1 MLKIRL
7 LTVAICLCF
16 AIQVSAQ
23 NFSNILGKA
32 DPREFGNTITQQLDS
47 TYLVGGSYRNSF
59 YGKDFPACIHL
70 RKNGSYDWARQY
82 NLPGQPDAEIQYV
95 EAVRNTTGNKDG
107 YIALIGASSSIFVAR
122 LNNNGT
128 VAWGR
133 KLTKASPSMLVQRI
147 KPVYS
152 SATSTPSFYVLASD
166 YNSDEQLVIK
176 LSATGT
182 TIWQK
187 RIGHNTTGN
196 EYIFRDLK
204 VTSDSGCV
212 ITGYVSEGGLSK
224 PVIFKMSSTGSVTL
238 AKVYDFFSTAYSGGF
253 GIAPTT
259 GGYVVTGE
267 ENNGDDNLTFKV
279 TTAGAITWAY
289 KYTNVGVNELNGQAV
304 VSDAAGNIIVAG
316 ANYNPSV
323 LNDAFIMKLNSLG
336 TVTFAKEYYG
346 HSDVNDLKLTIQGGY
361 AFAGTSDP
369 SNVLSDIYVVHTNSS
384 GNLASACQPASMT
397 YTRVSPEFNS
407 VVNASYY
414 VGNSALTN
422 SSVIINSPSI
432 TTEEVRCGTAAPETI
447 IADKVM
453 HQLQS
458 YFANSN
464 TLQVTLTSNATDKE
478 KYEAKLMNMQGEIV
492 GLKQISANV
501 ITTFQLPA
509 VQSGLYVVTVS
520 LRGQLVAQQKLIYTK

>member
-7 LTVAICLCF
+7 FTAAICFF
-16 AIQVSAQ
+16 ATIQVSAQ
-23 NFSNILGKA
+23 NFSNFLGKA
-32 DPREFGNTITQQLDS
+32 DPREFGNAITQQLDS
-47 TYLVGGSYRNSF
+47 TFLVGGSYRNSF

-82 NLPGQPDAEIQYV
+82 NLTGQPDAEIKYV
-95 EAVRNTTGNKDG
+95 EAVRNTAGNKDG

-133 KLTKASPSMLVQRI
+133 NLTKASPSMLVQRI

-152 SATSTPSFYVLASD
+152 SATSSPSFYVLASD
-166 YNSDEQLVIK
+166 YNADEELVIK
-176 LSATGT
+176 LSSTGT

-187 RIGHNTTGN
+187 RIGHSTSGN

-204 VTSDSGCV
+204 VTTDSGCV
-212 ITGYVSEGGLSK
+212 ITGYVNEGGLSK
-224 PVIFKMSSTGSVTL
+224 PVVFKMSSTGSVTL

-267 ENNGDDNLTFKV
+267 ENFGDDNLTFKV

-369 SNVLSDIYVVHTNSS
+369 SNVLSDIYVVHANSS
-384 GNLASACQPASMT
+384 GTIASACPPVTIT

-407 VVNASYY
+407 VVNAGYY
-414 VGNSALTN
+414 IGNSALTN
-422 SSVIINSPSI
+422 SIVTIKSPAI
-432 TTEEVRCGTAAPETI
+432 TTEEVRCGTAIPENI
-447 IADKVM
+447 VADNSTY
-453 HQLQS
+453 QLQS
-458 YFANSN
+458 YFANTN
-464 TLQVTLTSNATDKE
+464 TLNLKFITNKTDKE
-478 KYEAKLMNMQGEIV
+478 KYEASVMNMHGEIV

-501 ITTFQLPA
+501 LSSLQILTA
-509 VQSGLYVVTVS
+509 QSGLFVVTIS
-520 LRGQLVAQQKLIYTK
+520 RRGEIVAQQKVIYTK

>member
-7 LTVAICLCF
+7 FTVAICICF
-16 AIQVSAQ
+16 TFQVSAQ
-23 NFSNILGKA
+23 NFSNFLGKS
-32 DPREFGNTITQQLDS
+32 DPREFGNSITQQLDS

-70 RKNGSYDWARQY
+70 RKNGSYDWVRQY

-95 EAVRNTTGNKDG
+95 EAVRNTSGKKDG

-166 YNSDEQLVIK
+166 YNADEQLVIK
-176 LSATGT
+176 LSSTGT

-187 RIGHNTTGN
+187 RIGHSTSGN

-204 VTSDSGCV
+204 VTADSGCV

-224 PVIFKMSSTGSVTL
+224 PVIFKLSSTGSVTL

-253 GIAPTT
+253 GIATT
-259 GGYVVTGE
+259 SGGYVVTGE
-267 ENNGDDNLTFKV
+267 ENFGDDNLTFKV

-304 VSDAAGNIIVAG
+304 VSDASGNIIVAG
-316 ANYNPSV
+316 ANYNPTV

-361 AFAGTSDP
+361 VFAGTSDP

-384 GNLASACQPASMT
+384 GTVASACPPASVT

-407 VVNASYY
+407 VVNAAYY
-414 VGNSALTN
+414 IGTGALTN
-422 SSVIINSPSI
+422 SFITINSPAI
-432 TTEEVRCGTAAPETI
+432 TTEEVRCGTSALETLI
-447 IADKVM
+447 SDKALFK
-453 HQLQS
+453 LQT
-458 YFANSN
+458 YFANTN
-464 TLQVTLTSNATDKE
+464 TLNIKLITSITDYE
-478 KYEAKLMNMQGEIV
+478 KYEAKVMNMHGEVV
-492 GLKQISANV
+492 GLKEITANALSSFQI
-501 ITTFQLPA
+501 PA
-509 VQSGLYVVTVS
+509 TQSGLYVVTIS
-520 LRGQLVAQQKLIYTK
+520 HNGEIIAQQKLVYTK